1 MNGPTQSRL
10 KRFLS
15 VTSVEKQPQN
25 IYHNVSVDPSS
36 SRCSCAVTHSN
47 TSTHSKWCLCQKLPF
62 CPPLDHLLRSHETKL
77 EAFAIE

>member
-25 IYHNVSVDPSS
+25 IYHNVSVVPVVLGVHVLSLT
-36 SRCSCAVTHSN
+36 RI
-47 TSTHSKWCLCQKLPF
+47 LPHIASGVYVKSF
-62 CPPLDHLLRSHETKL
+62 LFVHLWII
-77 EAFAIE
+77 F